1 MLHPL
6 LVNKTMYSINESK
19 IQDFLYNEDSGLF
32 ITPWTEVTSFLLSCR
47 AAYITVMKICKLM
60 LTTVSHAKFQV
71 VVEACSA
78 DPQSP
83 NITQAEH
90 SHALILQQA
99 LQFIPNPGAEVMTR
113 MVGLR
118 LGQQLLDQVTEFE
131 LIYTFHSFKWWHLTF
146 HTLIFWTS
154 ELIPTKHK
162 IHLWVKGIHIDLDNN
177 HTHIHCI

>member
-1 MLHPL
+1 MEIKLTIFENG
-6 LVNKTMYSINESK
+6 VDIFWQNNFEFTVFENDI
-19 IQDFLYNEDSGLF
+19 DFVLTD
-32 ITPWTEVTSFLLSCR
+32 R

-113 MVGLR
+113 TVGLR
-118 LGQQLLDQVTEFE
+118 LGQQLLDQV
-131 LIYTFHSFKWWHLTF
+131 L
-146 HTLIFWTS
+146 
-154 ELIPTKHK
+154 
-162 IHLWVKGIHIDLDNN
+162 
-177 HTHIHCI
+177 

>member
-1 MLHPL
+1 M
-6 LVNKTMYSINESK
+6 T
-19 IQDFLYNEDSGLF
+19 
-32 ITPWTEVTSFLLSCR
+32 CR

-113 MVGLR
+113 TVGLR
-118 LGQQLLDQVTEFE
+118 LGQQLLDQVRARKKTHSLTYDE
-131 LIYTFHSFKWWHLTF
+131 LCSMYIILNNYWRSTFFRGL
-146 HTLIFWTS
+146 
-154 ELIPTKHK
+154 
-162 IHLWVKGIHIDLDNN
+162 
-177 HTHIHCI
+177 

>member
-1 MLHPL
+1 MIFIEIYGVFSKFSTQHNLN
-6 LVNKTMYSINESK
+6 NKEIKFTIFENGADIFWQNNFEFTVFEND
-19 IQDFLYNEDSGLF
+19 IDFVLTD
-32 ITPWTEVTSFLLSCR
+32 R

-113 MVGLR
+113 TVGLR
-118 LGQQLLDQVTEFE
+118 LGQQLLDQV
-131 LIYTFHSFKWWHLTF
+131 L
-146 HTLIFWTS
+146 
-154 ELIPTKHK
+154 
-162 IHLWVKGIHIDLDNN
+162 
-177 HTHIHCI
+177 

>member
-1 MLHPL
+1 MIFIEIYGVFSKFSTQNNLN
-6 LVNKTMYSINESK
+6 NKEIKFK
-19 IQDFLYNEDSGLF
+19 IFENGVDIFWQNNFEFTVFENDIDFVLTD
-32 ITPWTEVTSFLLSCR
+32 R

-113 MVGLR
+113 TVGLR
-118 LGQQLLDQVTEFE
+118 LGQQLLDQV
-131 LIYTFHSFKWWHLTF
+131 L
-146 HTLIFWTS
+146 
-154 ELIPTKHK
+154 
-162 IHLWVKGIHIDLDNN
+162 
-177 HTHIHCI
+177 

>member
-1 MLHPL
+1 MELIFFDKMIL
-6 LVNKTMYSINESK
+6 SLVFENDI
-19 IQDFLYNEDSGLF
+19 DFVLTD
-32 ITPWTEVTSFLLSCR
+32 R

-99 LQFIPNPGAEVMTR
+99 LQFIPT
-113 MVGLR
+113 
-118 LGQQLLDQVTEFE
+118 LGQRSWHE
-131 LIYTFHSFKWWHLTF
+131 LWDWGSDNSYWTRYFNENHSYLK
-146 HTLIFWTS
+146 HTNINMALS
-154 ELIPTKHK
+154 LN
-162 IHLWVKGIHIDLDNN
+162 V
-177 HTHIHCI
+177 

>member
-1 MLHPL
+1 MINQEVQYKSWVICLQTLLCLSMYPLHTQVL
-6 LVNKTMYSINESK
+6 QKKKEVLFCRNFFIWTHKIDIQSNVRFLSK
-19 IQDFLYNEDSGLF
+19 FIRTQLNNYKAIKRNWDFEDDIDFVL
-32 ITPWTEVTSFLLSCR
+32 TDR

-113 MVGLR
+113 TVGLR
-118 LGQQLLDQVTEFE
+118 LGQQLLDQV
-131 LIYTFHSFKWWHLTF
+131 L
-146 HTLIFWTS
+146 
-154 ELIPTKHK
+154 
-162 IHLWVKGIHIDLDNN
+162 
-177 HTHIHCI
+177 

>member
-1 MLHPL
+1 MVSFENFEHNLIWTTRKL
-6 LVNKTMYSINESK
+6 SLQSLKMELIFFDK
-19 IQDFLYNEDSGLF
+19 IILSFTVFENDIDFVLTD
-32 ITPWTEVTSFLLSCR
+32 R

-113 MVGLR
+113 TVGLR
-118 LGQQLLDQVTEFE
+118 LGQQLLDQV
-131 LIYTFHSFKWWHLTF
+131 L
-146 HTLIFWTS
+146 
-154 ELIPTKHK
+154 
-162 IHLWVKGIHIDLDNN
+162 
-177 HTHIHCI
+177 

>member
-1 MLHPL
+1 MLEHVPDEQSSAKDKKQFCIVEKTYL
-6 LVNKTMYSINESK
+6 KFLKIDIHWNLWCLFKIFNTTHLNNKEIKFTIFENGVDIFWQYNFEFTVFEDDI
-19 IQDFLYNEDSGLF
+19 DFVLTD
-32 ITPWTEVTSFLLSCR
+32 R

-113 MVGLR
+113 TVGLR
-118 LGQQLLDQVTEFE
+118 LGQQLLDQV
-131 LIYTFHSFKWWHLTF
+131 L
-146 HTLIFWTS
+146 
-154 ELIPTKHK
+154 
-162 IHLWVKGIHIDLDNN
+162 
-177 HTHIHCI
+177 

>member
-1 MLHPL
+1 
-6 LVNKTMYSINESK
+6 
-19 IQDFLYNEDSGLF
+19 
-32 ITPWTEVTSFLLSCR
+32 
-47 AAYITVMKICKLM
+47 M

-113 MVGLR
+113 TVGLR
-118 LGQQLLDQVTEFE
+118 LGQQLLDQVRARKKTHSLTYDELCSMYIILNNYFSWFIASHYMNIFNYREF
-131 LIYTFHSFKWWHLTF
+131 
-146 HTLIFWTS
+146 
-154 ELIPTKHK
+154 
-162 IHLWVKGIHIDLDNN
+162 
-177 HTHIHCI
+177 